1 MDITTST
8 QNGVTLVVFAGSLD
22 SNTSP
27 QAQQALDG
35 ILAAGARK
43 MVVDCTALD
52 YISSAGLRVL
62 LGAAKRLSGAG
73 AGTGSGLRL
82 FGLNETVREV
92 FDVSGFSSIL
102 AVFAKEADALKGF

>member
-1 MDITTST
+1 MDITTRT
-8 QNGVTLVVFAGSLD
+8 QNGITVVVFAGSLD

-27 QAQQALDG
+27 QAQQTIDG
-35 ILAAGARK
+35 LLASGARK

-62 LGAAKRLSGAG
+62 LGAAKRLSGGG
-73 AGTGSGLRL
+73 ALRL

-92 FDVSGFSSIL
+92 FDISGFSTIL
-102 AVFAKEADALKGF
+102 AVFAREADALKGL